1 MPRPVC
7 RSTAA
12 RRSGSP
18 CAAGSPPR
26 ARFIPHRIA
35 CRLGLPDPQDGDDGC
50 ELVRLL
56 AQALDGVVQRHGA
69 HIVFMPTYCT
79 TEEGDDRLAAAVAEA
94 MRAPRS
100 SSIVML
106 DEPALYKAC
115 CGMFNLLI
123 GGRMHPAILA
133 AAMGTPVI
141 GLAYNPKF
149 RGAFELLGTP
159 DRWIDVEWFVRNG
172 CVERLNGLI
181 DAAIDGGRLPV
192 EPVASLVRRIQNFH
206 RQLSGRFA

>member
-1 MPRPVC
+1 
-7 RSTAA
+7 
-12 RRSGSP
+12 
-18 CAAGSPPR
+18 
-26 ARFIPHRIA
+26 
-35 CRLGLPDPQDGDDGC
+35 
-50 ELVRLL
+50 
-56 AQALDGVVQRHGA
+56 
-69 HIVFMPTYCT
+69 
-79 TEEGDDRLAAAVAEA
+79 

-149 RGAFELLGTP
+149 GGAFELLGTP
-159 DRWIDVEWFVRNG
+159 DRWIDMEWFVRNG
-172 CVERLNGLI
+172 CVERLNSLI
-181 DAAIDGGRLPV
+181 DAAIDGGRLPL
-192 EPVASLVRRIQNFH
+192 EPVASLVRESRTSISNFQAGSRDPSPPPRRLDDPARH
-206 RQLSGRFA
+206 GEVVVGLRYADREADVQDAA